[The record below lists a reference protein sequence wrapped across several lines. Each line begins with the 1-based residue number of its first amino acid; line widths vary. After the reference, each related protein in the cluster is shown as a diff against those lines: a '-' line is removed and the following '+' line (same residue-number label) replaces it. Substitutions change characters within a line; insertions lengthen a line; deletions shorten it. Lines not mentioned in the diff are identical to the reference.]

1 MPQPGSQIIPSLR
14 YKDAHAA
21 IAWLE
26 RVFGMKRQ
34 AVYDGPNNTVAH
46 AQLTYGAG
54 MLMLGSATN
63 DGNPAY
69 LRTTIDLA
77 DTGGRET
84 VGLCLIMTDAECVA
98 TYARVQ
104 AAGVEILQ
112 ELNDP
117 PYGGKAFA
125 CRDLEGHVW
134 WIGSY
139 DPWAEYEAPAAEGT
153 A

>member
-1 MPQPGSQIIPSLR
+1 MCQMGSQIIPSLR
-14 YKDAHAA
+14 YNDAHAA

-26 RVFGMKRQ
+26 RVFGMTRQ
-34 AVYDGPNNTVAH
+34 AVYEGPNNTVMH

-54 MLMLGSATN
+54 MLMLGSSSN

-69 LRTTIDLA
+69 IRTWASLD

-84 VGLCLIMTDAECVA
+84 VGLCLNMTDDECVA

-104 AAGVEILQ
+104 AEGVEILQ
-112 ELNDP
+112 ELAEP
-117 PYGGKAFA
+117 GYGGKVFA

-139 DPWAEYEAPAAEGT
+139 DPWAEQQAPAAEGT